1 MTPGLHVDAREQG
14 AALVVRPTG
23 RLDLS
28 TYPELRD
35 ELLACA
41 AEEPAAIIVDLDALE
56 IGSAALLSLFS
67 RVGSRTAAWPA
78 VPLVVAVTDPRAR
91 EVVERVGLARRI
103 AVRDSVTDALVGLP
117 LATAQRH
124 EWEEQLP
131 PTPEAARLGRRCA
144 RDACRRWDVEDLAS
158 DAALLVSELVEFS
171 VGCGCRRLDLRLEL
185 RSDGLGV
192 VVHDDLRSTARYGG
206 GDQQVDPWHV
216 VEGLA
221 AASGCADAREGRTLW
236 AVLRGAR

>member
-41 AEEPAAIIVDLDALE
+41 AEEPAAVIVDLDALE

-67 RVGSRTAAWPA
+67 RVGARMAAWPA

-91 EVVERVGLARRI
+91 EIVERVGLARRL
-103 AVRDSVTDALVGLP
+103 AVRPSVTEALVGLP
-117 LATAQRH
+117 LAAAQQH
-124 EWEEQLP
+124 AWEEQLP
-131 PTPEAARLGRRCA
+131 PTPEAARLGRRCV
-144 RDACRRWDVEDLAS
+144 RDACRRWDAEDLAQ

-171 VGCGCRRLDLRLEL
+171 VGCGCGRLDLRLEL

-192 VVHDDLRSTARYGG
+192 VVHDDLRSTARCGG
-206 GDQQVDPWHV
+206 GDQRVDPWHV

-221 AASGCADAREGRTLW
+221 AASGCTDVREGRTLW

>member
-1 MTPGLHVDAREQG
+1 VTAGLHVDAREQG
-14 AALVVRPTG
+14 AALVVRPAG

-41 AEEPAAIIVDLDALE
+41 AEEPAAVIVDLDALE
-56 IGSAALLSLFS
+56 IGSAALLSLFA
-67 RVGSRTAAWPA
+67 RVGSRMAAWPA

-91 EVVERVGLARRI
+91 DVVERVGLARRI
-103 AVRDSVTDALVGLP
+103 VVRPSVTDALAGLP

-144 RDACRRWDVEDLAS
+144 RDACHRWGVDALAQ

-171 VGCGCRRLDLRLEL
+171 VGCGCRNLHLRLEL

-192 VVHDDLRSTARYGG
+192 LVRDDLGSTARYGG
-206 GDQQVDPWHV
+206 GGQQVDPWQV

-221 AASGCADAREGRTLW
+221 ATSGCTDARDGRTLW

>member
-1 MTPGLHVDAREQG
+1 MTAGLHVDAREQG

-41 AEEPAAIIVDLDALE
+41 AEEPAAVIVDLDALE
-56 IGSAALLSLFS
+56 IGSAALLALFT
-67 RVGSRTAAWPA
+67 RLAARLAAWPA

-91 EVVERVGLARRI
+91 RVVERVGLARRVS
-103 AVRDSVTDALVGLP
+103 VRPSVTDALAGLP
-117 LATAQRH
+117 VSARS

-131 PTPEAARLGRRCA
+131 PTPEAARLGRRCVQE
-144 RDACRRWDVEDLAS
+144 ACRRWDVDALAQ

-171 VGCGCRRLDLRLEL
+171 LGCGCRRLDLRIEL
-185 RSDGLGV
+185 RSDGLDV
-192 VVHDDLRSTARYGG
+192 VVRDDLPPTTRYGG
-206 GDQQVDPWHV
+206 GGDHVDPWHV

-221 AASGCADAREGRTLW
+221 AVCGCTGASDGRSLW
-236 AVLRGAR
+236 AVLRAAR

>member
-1 MTPGLHVDAREQG
+1 MTAGLHVDAREQG
-14 AALVVRPTG
+14 TALVVRPTG

-41 AEEPAAIIVDLDALE
+41 AEEPAAVIVDLDALE
-56 IGSAALLSLFS
+56 IGSAAPLSLVT
-67 RVGSRTAAWPA
+67 RLATRMAAWPA

-91 EVVERVGLARRI
+91 EVVDQVGLARRVT
-103 AVRDSVTDALVGLP
+103 VRPSVTDALVGLP
-117 LATAQRH
+117 AGRRR
-124 EWEEQLP
+124 EWAEQLP
-131 PTPEAARLGRRCA
+131 PTSEAARLGRRGA
-144 RDACRRWDVEDLAS
+144 REACRRWGVEDLAQ

-171 VGCGCRRLDLRLEL
+171 VGCGCRRLDLRIEL
-185 RSDGLGV
+185 RSDGLDV
-192 VVHDDLRSTARYGG
+192 VVRDDLVPTAGYGG
-206 GDQQVDPWHV
+206 GDEQVDPWQV

-221 AASGCADAREGRTLW
+221 ATCGCTAAPGGRSLW